1 MGQFLGYFDGY
12 DEDGHPRNIG
22 PDELHTDTVH
32 PQGED
37 AADLEVDFVGSS
49 TVKRMGTPGDPASR
63 TTAPSGDQK
72 IIPVGATVVDGV
84 IRI

>member
-1 MGQFLGYFDGY
+1 MGQFLGFFDGF
-12 DEDGHPRNIG
+12 DEDGHPRSIG
-22 PDELHTDTVH
+22 PDELHSDTVH

-49 TVKRMGTPGDPASR
+49 TLKQVNPQTDEASNDPSNF
-63 TTAPSGDQK
+63 DK

-84 IRI
+84 VHI